1 MMKRRIDRFVCI
13 AIAVAGTVL
22 HPGCGQTATPVRDV
36 VTGCT
41 CTGGELVITELLI
54 NPIGED
60 AGLEFIE
67 VANVSAGP
75 VELDGL
81 LVVSGSE
88 SRPRISGV
96 TGWTKPSIPA
106 GGRVFFSEAPPGGNP
121 AAATLDSLTLPN
133 ESGTVTILCNDT
145 EVASFSWGTGVPP
158 PPEGFSLQME
168 PVPQAGTPAA
178 WCASTAAPD
187 AEGNS
192 GTPGETNL
200 GCPVPAGAECRNP
213 ATGTY
218 RRPVR
223 PTLDDLAVTEVFF
236 NPKGSD
242 TLKDEWLEIIALAD
256 FDLNG
261 ISIVHFNGPGRDH
274 ASRAFSIVSETC
286 LAVRLGEVIILGG
299 PDGAS
304 LEGTDTFYNATGGSA
319 MLEFS
324 DTSGNMI
331 ATAIHPKVPE
341 AKSVHLAATE
351 DVATIASRDD
361 DAAAWVVTGCDGGTP
376 GRLAAS
382 CTTRKKKR

>member
-187 AEGNS
+187 TEGNS

-223 PTLDDLAVTEVFF
+223 PTLDDLAVTEAF
-236 NPKGSD
+236 NPKEA
-242 TLKDEWLEIIALAD
+242 TRRRT
-256 FDLNG
+256 NG
-261 ISIVHFNGPGRDH
+261 WRSSPCGLRPERHLHRSFQRPRRTMR
-274 ASRAFSIVSETC
+274 RAFSIVSETC
-286 LAVRLGEVIILGG
+286 SRSCMSNHPGHLKGQPRGNRYLQRHGRLGDARILGYVG
-299 PDGAS
+299 QHDC
-304 LEGTDTFYNATGGSA
+304 NR
-319 MLEFS
+319 
-324 DTSGNMI
+324 
-331 ATAIHPKVPE
+331 HP
-341 AKSVHLAATE
+341 SQ
-351 DVATIASRDD
+351 S
-361 DAAAWVVTGCDGGTP
+361 
-376 GRLAAS
+376 S
-382 CTTRKKKR
+382 